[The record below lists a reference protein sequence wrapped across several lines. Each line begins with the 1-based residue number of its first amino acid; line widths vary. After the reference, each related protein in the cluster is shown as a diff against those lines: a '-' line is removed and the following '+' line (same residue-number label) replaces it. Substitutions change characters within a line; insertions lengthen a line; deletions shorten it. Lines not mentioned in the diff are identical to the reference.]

1 MKRKHW
7 EEAIVDTTV
16 ATLINIPINYVLLEF
31 VFEMGWGTAVATIF
45 LTSIFM
51 FISVFRKVYI
61 SKYYERKRK
70 KKSKTNDSKN

>member
-7 EEAIVDTTV
+7 EEAIADTII

-31 VFEMGWGTAVATIF
+31 VFEMKWSAAVATLFI
-45 LTSIFM
+45 TAVFM

-61 SKYYERKRK
+61 SKYYERKHNDKRSKRK
-70 KKSKTNDSKN
+70 

>member
-7 EEAIVDTTV
+7 EEAIVDTTL

-31 VFEMGWGTAVATIF
+31 VFEMKWSAAVATLFI
-45 LTSIFM
+45 TAVFM

-61 SKYYERKRK
+61 SKYYERKHDKRSKRK
-70 KKSKTNDSKN
+70 RAG